1 MAALCWRNLAAAWHE
16 RVLEDTPARRLD
28 DMPLVCQ
35 LSPSCALVRL
45 RGYRVLLLRGDPQG
59 LPVSGEALGTI
70 DTVLVSSA
78 SAMLMLPSLTQAA
91 GFRGQVVATAA
102 ALRLGEQLLL
112 ERVALHA
119 AAREHSLEMAAS
131 APDQQSS
138 AADVAAC
145 VGRVKSVSF
154 GERVELSCSV
164 HAVALPA
171 GCGIGAAVW
180 SVQAAGERIVLV
192 SACSPPPE
200 LFNGQGGS
208 AQLSEGTR
216 QRPGQASSLADA
228 SAWLAV
234 SACRPMRPAPALC
247 AADLLLLGGLRRTAT
262 PPPAEALRTA
272 CAAACDAC
280 ARGVPWPPPA
290 GAPARPTAH
299 PRLRAS
305 HPVHCW
311 AHGRCAVAWP
321 PSPQPPP
328 SPPLSLPPHSPP
340 PCPPCHRV
348 RASSGGNV
356 LVPLALCGTTFS
368 LIEAIAAALR
378 GRGLDVPIYVLSPV
392 ASACLT
398 LANVLP
404 EWVEPQR
411 QVH

>member
-1 MAALCWRNLAAAWHE
+1 
-16 RVLEDTPARRLD
+16 
-28 DMPLVCQ
+28 MPLVCQ

-45 RGYRVLLLRGDPQG
+45 RGYHVLLLRGDPQG

-119 AAREHSLEMAAS
+119 AAREHSLEVAGS

-180 SVQAAGERIVLV
+180 SVQAAGERIVLA

-234 SACRPMRPAPALC
+234 SACRPMRPASALC

-262 PPPAEALRTA
+262 QPPAEALRTA
-272 CAAACDAC
+272 CTAACDAC
-280 ARGVPWPPPA
+280 ARGVPWPPPTGAPDPPPTPPRLALPTAGCMGGVRWRGRRLFSRRRRRRRRCHCRRTRHHPALMQPRACIVRRERARAARAVWHRLRPHRGDGRGAA
-290 GAPARPTAH
+290 GARPRRAHLRALPRRQRVPHAGQCPARVGRAAAAGARATTVSSAPGSP
-299 PRLRAS
+299 PR
-305 HPVHCW
+305 
-311 AHGRCAVAWP
+311 
-321 PSPQPPP
+321 PPP
-328 SPPLSLPPHSPP
+328 P
-340 PCPPCHRV
+340 R
-348 RASSGGNV
+348 
-356 LVPLALCGTTFS
+356 PLA
-368 LIEAIAAALR
+368 
-378 GRGLDVPIYVLSPV
+378 P
-392 ASACLT
+392 
-398 LANVLP
+398 
-404 EWVEPQR
+404 
-411 QVH
+411 

>member
-1 MAALCWRNLAAAWHE
+1 
-16 RVLEDTPARRLD
+16 
-28 DMPLVCQ
+28 MPLVCQ

-45 RGYRVLLLRGDPQG
+45 RGYHVLLLRGEPQD

-91 GFRGQVVATAA
+91 GFRGQVVATTA

-119 AAREHSLEMAAS
+119 SAREHSLEMAAS

-145 VGRVKSVSF
+145 VGKVKPVSF

-180 SVQAAGERIVLV
+180 SVQAAGERIVLA

-200 LFNGQGGS
+200 LFNGQSGG
-208 AQLSEGTR
+208 AQLLEGTR
-216 QRPGQASSLADA
+216 QSPGQASSLADA

-247 AADLLLLGGLRRTAT
+247 AADVLLLGGLRRTAT
-262 PPPAEALRTA
+262 QPPAEALRTA

-280 ARGVPWPPPA
+280 ARGVPCPPP
-290 GAPARPTAH
+290 PWCSRPTAH
-299 PRLRAS
+299 AS
-305 HPVHCW
+305 APQPVHCW
-311 AHGRCAVAWP
+311 AAHGRCAVAWP
-321 PSPQPPP
+321 PSPQPLSPRPPP
-328 SPPLSLPPHSPP
+328 SP
-340 PCPPCHRV
+340 
-348 RASSGGNV
+348 
-356 LVPLALCGTTFS
+356 
-368 LIEAIAAALR
+368 
-378 GRGLDVPIYVLSPV
+378 
-392 ASACLT
+392 
-398 LANVLP
+398 
-404 EWVEPQR
+404 
-411 QVH
+411 